1 MTRTAYATTACSLG
15 LALFTVSASQVVAI
29 VGQPIGWGVVVALI
43 GAAVP
48 VVLRNVR
55 AG

>member
-29 VGQPIGWGVVVALI
+29 VGQPIGWGLVAVLI

-55 AG
+55 VG